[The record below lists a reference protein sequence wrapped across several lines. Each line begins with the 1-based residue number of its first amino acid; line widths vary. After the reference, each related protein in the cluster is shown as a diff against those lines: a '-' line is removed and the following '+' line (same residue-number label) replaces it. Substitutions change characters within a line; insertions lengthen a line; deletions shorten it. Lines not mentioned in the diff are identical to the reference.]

1 MATIRERAPGVF
13 EVRAFVGRDE
23 AGRPVQVSRTV
34 RGTKR
39 DAKRVADQLASTT
52 SSARGARTTVAEL
65 LDAWLA
71 TMEGSWAPSTSEN
84 QRSRVALVKR
94 DQIAK
99 MTLAK
104 LTAPDVAA
112 WHIRLARRGAGEGSV
127 RNQHLVLRAALSV
140 ALRWGWVPFNVAA
153 SAPLGRRK
161 RAPRGVLGTDDVKA
175 VLSAAV
181 SMASEGRIEPA
192 APVALRLAC
201 VTGARR
207 SELAAL
213 RWEELD
219 GSRLVIDSSIAVIR
233 GGTSDDGC
241 RPFLRDDPTKTG
253 TRRVVSL
260 DEATLDALDALHK
273 HPGMLGPWLLAPGSR
288 PISPDRISAWWR
300 RARDLAGLNTRW
312 RLHDLR
318 HWSATTTVAAG
329 HDVRS
334 VAARL
339 GHANPAM
346 TLRVYAHAVEATDA
360 TLAGTL
366 GAALG
371 DDGVIEITT
380 A

>member
-1 MATIRERAPGVF
+1 MAHP
-13 EVRAFVGRDE
+13 
-23 AGRPVQVSRTV
+23 
-34 RGTKR
+34 
-39 DAKRVADQLASTT
+39 
-52 SSARGARTTVAEL
+52 ART
-65 LDAWLA
+65 
-71 TMEGSWAPSTSEN
+71 P
-84 QRSRVALVKR
+84 
-94 DQIAK
+94 
-99 MTLAK
+99 
-104 LTAPDVAA
+104 
-112 WHIRLARRGAGEGSV
+112 RGGRGLG

-161 RAPRGVLGTDDVKA
+161 RAPRGVLGTDEVKA

-233 GGTSDDGC
+233 GGTSDEGR

-260 DEATLDALDALHK
+260 DEATLDALDALHE

-300 RARDLAGLNTRW
+300 RARDLARLDTRW